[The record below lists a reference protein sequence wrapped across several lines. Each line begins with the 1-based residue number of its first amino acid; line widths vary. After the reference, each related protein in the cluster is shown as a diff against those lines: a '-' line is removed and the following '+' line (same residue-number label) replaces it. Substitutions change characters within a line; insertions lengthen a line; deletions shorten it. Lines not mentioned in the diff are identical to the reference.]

1 MLSTRFTSSKP
12 SKVIQF
18 FPVAPG
24 VPTYAPKPEPLSKN
38 IPVWWRE
45 QEVYAGGSLRI
56 EGGKGNQTIKK
67 CPSVL
72 DVLGTGYLL
81 KVPVD
86 ISVDTTGD
94 RIRWQLP
101 KGNVSWK
108 AVSLHDRQQVS
119 EMPFDHMQYCS
130 DLFRIH
136 PLWGYRTPPGYSVLV
151 THPPY
156 LLDVPWKVLP
166 AVMDTDK
173 YAPDGAYSML
183 MNRGFQ
189 GVIKQGTPL
198 AVIVPF
204 AREPWISV
212 VQEEYDSDLID
223 GQGSRIRS
231 VFTGGYRSNFWAKKE
246 YR

>member
-1 MLSTRFTSSKP
+1 
-12 SKVIQF
+12 
-18 FPVAPG
+18 
-24 VPTYAPKPEPLSKN
+24 
-38 IPVWWRE
+38 
-45 QEVYAGGSLRI
+45 
-56 EGGKGNQTIKK
+56 
-67 CPSVL
+67 
-72 DVLGTGYLL
+72 
-81 KVPVD
+81 
-86 ISVDTTGD
+86 
-94 RIRWQLP
+94 
-101 KGNVSWK
+101 
-108 AVSLHDRQQVS
+108 
-119 EMPFDHMQYCS
+119 MPFDHMQYCS